1 MMMMMMM
8 MMNSTATPR
17 LYFCP
22 ILFLPPTLLTA
33 CPAPPRIGS
42 GRVLRL
48 SSSECPPRWT
58 APTETVGIQMQ
69 SQVSFLLRKKTK
81 TPKTQQRA
89 RVSLVLDGSSMT
101 ADLSRIPHHH
111 HRRHHHRFVLVLARG
126 KRLSVFSARRSDERG
141 IIRVR
146 RGESCQ
152 RRHPRAI
159 RAPNTPRPF
168 PESEVTPFFF
178 LLFPG

>member
-1 MMMMMMM
+1 MPTALDGSNGDSW
-8 MMNSTATPR
+8 NSDAIAS
-17 LYFCP
+17 F
-22 ILFLPPTLLTA
+22 F
-33 CPAPPRIGS
+33 
-42 GRVLRL
+42 
-48 SSSECPPRWT
+48 SSSEEDEDAEDP
-58 APTETVGIQMQ
+58 AA
-69 SQVSFLLRKKTK
+69 
-81 TPKTQQRA
+81 RA
-89 RVSLVLDGSSMT
+89 RFPRPRRCPRQLLTCRESH
-101 ADLSRIPHHH
+101 HHH
-111 HRRHHHRFVLVLARG
+111 HRRHHHHRFVLVLARG

-178 LLFPG
+178 CFFPGKLGREKKKKK

>member
-1 MMMMMMM
+1 M
-8 MMNSTATPR
+8 SAHRAGR
-17 LYFCP
+17 LQRRQLEFRRNRKF
-22 ILFLPPTLLTA
+22 LFFF
-33 CPAPPRIGS
+33 
-42 GRVLRL
+42 GRRRRRRPSSARAFP
-48 SSSECPPRWT
+48 SSS
-58 APTETVGIQMQ
+58 TV
-69 SQVSFLLRKKTK
+69 
-81 TPKTQQRA
+81 
-89 RVSLVLDGSSMT
+89 SSMT

-111 HRRHHHRFVLVLARG
+111 RRHHRFVLVLARG

-168 PESEVTPFFF
+168 PESECAESTVTPFFSCF
-178 LLFPG
+178 FPGKLDEKKRRKK

>member
-1 MMMMMMM
+1 M
-8 MMNSTATPR
+8 SAHRAGR
-17 LYFCP
+17 LQRRQLEFRCNRKF
-22 ILFLPPTLLTA
+22 LFFF
-33 CPAPPRIGS
+33 
-42 GRVLRL
+42 GRRRRRRRPSSARAFP
-48 SSSECPPRWT
+48 SSS
-58 APTETVGIQMQ
+58 TV
-69 SQVSFLLRKKTK
+69 
-81 TPKTQQRA
+81 
-89 RVSLVLDGSSMT
+89 SSMT

-111 HRRHHHRFVLVLARG
+111 RRHHRFVLVLARG

-168 PESEVTPFFF
+168 PESECAESTVTPFFPAF
-178 LLFPG
+178 SRVN